1 MYIYIYTD
9 ILYMP
14 CLIEPV
20 GEKNNEEEL
29 CNFLAAARLQQK
41 RTTRTTRAAISQTD
55 AKGLTN

>member
-1 MYIYIYTD
+1 
-9 ILYMP
+9 MP

-41 RTTRTTRAAISQTD
+41 QTTPTTRAAISQTD